1 MTLDPGNLF
10 HVGFV
15 VADLDAAMAEM
26 SRTMGVTWGPRLD
39 VELPLW
45 TPWEVRIATT
55 HSVYSR
61 EFPHLEL
68 ETEVPGTV
76 FTVSDRPLHHIG
88 YWTDDLTGESAALEE
103 QGMPLVAGAE
113 VGGSL
118 YGMAFHRTS
127 TGLYIEL
134 VDRARFPDWE
144 GFLCGRGAVDRI
156 VDDGPV
162 VAGAGQQRVLDPS
175 R

>member
-1 MTLDPGNLF
+1 MTLDPSSLF
-10 HVGFV
+10 HGGFV
-15 VADLDAAMAEM
+15 VADLDTAMAEM

-118 YGMAFHRTS
+118 FGMAFHRAS

-144 GFLCGRGAVDRI
+144 GFLCGRLGADRI

-162 VAGAGQQRVLDPS
+162 AAAAGQLRAFDSS

>member
-1 MTLDPGNLF
+1 M
-10 HVGFV
+10 
-15 VADLDAAMAEM
+15 
-26 SRTMGVTWGPRLD
+26 
-39 VELPLW
+39 
-45 TPWEVRIATT
+45 
-55 HSVYSR
+55 
-61 EFPHLEL
+61 
-68 ETEVPGTV
+68 PGTI
-76 FTVSDRPLHHIG
+76 FAVSDRPLHHIG

-118 YGMAFHRTS
+118 FGMAFHRIS

-134 VDRARFPDWE
+134 VDRARFQDWE
-144 GFLCGRGAVDRI
+144 GFLCGSVGADRT

-162 VAGAGQQRVLDPS
+162 VAGGGQRRAPDPS

>member
-118 YGMAFHRTS
+118 FGMAFHRAS

-144 GFLCGRGAVDRI
+144 GFLCGRLGADRI

-162 VAGAGQQRVLDPS
+162 AAAAGQLRAFDSS

>member
-1 MTLDPGNLF
+1 MR
-10 HVGFV
+10 
-15 VADLDAAMAEM
+15 AAAQDLSANKHTSAIKPSKA
-26 SRTMGVTWGPRLD
+26 RKAIPKHWAILR
-39 VELPLW
+39 W

-156 VDDGPV
+156 VDDGPA

>member
-26 SRTMGVTWGPRLD
+26 SWTTGATWGPRLD

-45 TPWEVRIATT
+45 TPVEVRIATT

-68 ETEVPGTV
+68 ETEVPGTIS
-76 FTVSDRPLHHIG
+76 TVSDRPLHHIG

-118 YGMAFHRTS
+118 FGMAFHRAS

-144 GFLCGRGAVDRI
+144 GFLCGRLGADRI

-162 VAGAGQQRVLDPS
+162 AAAAGQLRAFDSS